1 MQEKFEKEFNIFDL
15 NEDEKNMELLRSII
29 KTKEHLKLAQNN
41 FEYAEN
47 DLIDYY
53 SYNIKA
59 DLAKLD
65 YLIKQAKSNGLML
78 QDNGLGLTMHSKHW
92 IINISRFW
100 EDDLIE
106 NIIK

>member
-1 MQEKFEKEFNIFDL
+1 MQENFEKEFNIFDL
-15 NEDEKNMELLRSII
+15 SEEEKNTELIKSII

-65 YLIKQAKSNGLML
+65 YLIKQAKSNGLMY
-78 QDNGLGLTMHSKHW
+78 NG
-92 IINISRFW
+92 
-100 EDDLIE
+100 
-106 NIIK
+106 

>member
-78 QDNGLGLTMHSKHW
+78 QDNGLGLTMHSKH
-92 IINISRFW
+92 
-100 EDDLIE
+100 
-106 NIIK
+106 

>member
-15 NEDEKNMELLRSII
+15 SEEEKNTELIKSII

-78 QDNGLGLTMHSKHW
+78 QDNGLGLTMHSKH
-92 IINISRFW
+92 
-100 EDDLIE
+100 
-106 NIIK
+106 